1 MEGRICVTNREME
14 TRVLTGVFEE
24 GQCENRAQGKRDLS
38 VAEAPRKMGRGEG
51 IPRAGG
57 QGPLPLRR
65 QGRAKAYAWVLP
77 GLLCRR

>member
-1 MEGRICVTNREME
+1 MEGRICVRNREME
-14 TRVLTGVFEE
+14 TWVLTGVFEE

-57 QGPLPLRR
+57 QVGLRTR
-65 QGRAKAYAWVLP
+65 GHFRYEGRE
-77 GLLCRR
+77 G